1 MNLAL
6 YIHLLIR
13 SVVIHPFIYPFT
25 HQSTCPLPVYL
36 FVHPVVQLQCKMVE
50 MTYHFVL
57 FFLQQV
63 EEKKVSKGQNG
74 PKSPKIVPKMGFFGR
89 GGGDQS

>member
-13 SVVIHPFIYPFT
+13 LVVIHPFIYPFT

-36 FVHPVVQLQCKMVE
+36 CKMVE